1 MRPIMKKLILIC
13 LLPLFLSGCKTSGST
28 YPFYTQESYTT
39 PGRHV
44 IKSADGK
51 VQGYL
56 QQSKID
62 HRRTVQYDRKGNED
76 VADVTDEALEQEVR
90 KSPLVNEESDMTIKR
105 LDAGFTFVNFNF
117 ET

>member
-62 HRRTVQYDRKGNED
+62 RRRTVQYDRKGNE
-76 VADVTDEALEQEVR
+76 VGYWQESPVDSR
-90 KSPLVNEESDMTIKR
+90 KTVFHKK
-105 LDAGFTFVNFNF
+105 
-117 ET
+117 